1 MGAAAA
7 VKRMLYRTLSL
18 DMYLRVVSR
27 MFFLCYETGLGR
39 MSEAFEYPYFLKNL
53 VSEDDTVIDIGAN
66 LGYYSYVFVRIARH
80 GHVYAVEPVPQI
92 CSVLRRNLRGA
103 ENVTIYNCALGAE
116 DKKIVMG
123 NDSAAQ
129 SGYLGT
135 GRNFVIDGVNTSRT
149 HAGVEF
155 DASMRRGSE
164 LFGSLEKL
172 DFIKC
177 DIEGYEVAAIPEM
190 ASVIERHRP
199 TVLIETGG
207 DKRAVMVDFFTRRG
221 YAGYTLCRGRLVPL
235 RGDDDKDIVFIHDSR
250 RERFSHL
257 LPL

>member
-1 MGAAAA
+1 MGAAAF

-18 DMYLRVVSR
+18 DRYLRVVSR
-27 MFFLCYETGLGR
+27 MFFVCYDTGLGR
-39 MSEAFEYPYFLKNL
+39 ASEEFEYPYFLKNL
-53 VSEDDTVIDIGAN
+53 ISEDDTIIDIGAN
-66 LGYYSYVFVRIARH
+66 LGYYSRILAGLAPR

-92 CSVLRRNLRGA
+92 CSVLRRNLRGS
-103 ENVTIYNCALGAE
+103 ENVTVYNCALGAE
-116 DKKIVMG
+116 DKEIVMG

-135 GRNFVIDGVNTSRT
+135 GRNFVIDSVNTASE
-149 HAGVEF
+149 HAEMEF
-155 DASMRRGSE
+155 GASMRRGSE

-177 DIEGYEVAAIPEM
+177 DIEGYEVAVIPEM

-207 DKRAVMVDFFTRRG
+207 EKRAVMTEFFTRHG
-221 YAGYTLCRGRLVPL
+221 YTGYTLHRGRLAEL
-235 RGDDDKDIVFIHDSR
+235 REGDYKDIVFIHDSR